1 MNITTASIHDITVA
15 IEMIDSLRDHEYIL
29 RDTAYDS
36 SHIYDY
42 VFENTHALPVTDT
55 NKRRGIVENNLT
67 FNRKQGIIIRKSEKS
82 RYGLR

>member
-1 MNITTASIHDITVA
+1 
-15 IEMIDSLRDHEYIL
+15 MIDSLRDHEYIL

-67 FNRKQGIIIRKSEKS
+67 FNRKQGISIRKSEKS